1 MSVLRFRLRTR
12 IFLSFG
18 VLIALLLGIAG
29 LGTYGLSVVVQEID
43 IMDGITGNANRLQE
57 LVLRVETIRRG
68 LAEYH
73 IDGNA
78 NTLAEIIDSEARAA
92 TLLQQAEDYTL
103 SEQRRS
109 VFNKISSRL
118 QSFVSKQEQF
128 VSLRGSAA
136 LERGALFAAAGT
148 LPAALIQLPDTAG
161 GVGPADAAAMTDL
174 RLALQTTTTGSTR
187 FFDPGDPSSTAM
199 FKTSAASAAQ
209 ALVTLN
215 QSASPDIRSAVPPV
229 MSALARYTAAF
240 DTASAAFVE
249 AEARYSNQIR
259 PDLLDLQQLIGSVL
273 DKTIAGFNKS
283 GTIVFA
289 VSSET
294 MVTQLSLSA
303 VATVLGI
310 ILAFLVARS
319 IVRPINGMTA
329 AMTRLAA
336 GDTRSEEVP
345 GRHDTNE
352 IGEMARALE
361 VFRDNAIR
369 IMVSEANMSAIIENM
384 VEGIVMFS
392 PDCRVVLLNQKFADA
407 TGMSRSGGNDLSV
420 SDVMRSLIRSHGW
433 PAKILRE
440 VQERLEAVREEN
452 GQQTFDIILPDGRSF
467 TLMAAILPN
476 HNLLL
481 SAQDVTERRA
491 SAARIYH
498 LAHHDVLTDLPN
510 RALFQERLAAAVDNA
525 IIEDGLGVSL
535 LLCDLDR
542 FKAVNDTYGH
552 PVGDELLRQV
562 AQRIRGNMR
571 KTDILARLGGDEFA
585 IICLS
590 YTEQQEVN
598 ALAER
603 IVEALREPFDINGDM
618 VRVGVSIGLANAP
631 ADATCSAELMTRADL
646 ALYAA
651 KYGGRNMFTVYD
663 ASMAEKLEERRAL
676 EVEIRRALD
685 AGGFTV
691 HYQPQVDLRTRRI
704 IGFEALA
711 RWNHPERGFIAP
723 NAFIPVAEET
733 GLILELG
740 EWVLRKACADAATWG
755 GDTTV
760 AVNVAAQQFNE
771 ANFVAIVRRALH
783 DSGLAPERLELEVTE
798 TAMLNDSEKMLAV
811 LHGLRSIGIRLSMD
825 DFGTGYSALNYLQKF
840 PFDKLKIDRSFVREL
855 GGKGES
861 EAIVRAVVGLGA
873 NLGITIIAEGIETE
887 AQAKILLGTACDEAQ
902 GYLFSHAIAV
912 DDVRELLLKQGNL
925 ALV

>member
-1 MSVLRFRLRTR
+1 
-12 IFLSFG
+12 
-18 VLIALLLGIAG
+18 
-29 LGTYGLSVVVQEID
+29 
-43 IMDGITGNANRLQE
+43 
-57 LVLRVETIRRG
+57 
-68 LAEYH
+68 
-73 IDGNA
+73 
-78 NTLAEIIDSEARAA
+78 
-92 TLLQQAEDYTL
+92 
-103 SEQRRS
+103 
-109 VFNKISSRL
+109 
-118 QSFVSKQEQF
+118 
-128 VSLRGSAA
+128 
-136 LERGALFAAAGT
+136 
-148 LPAALIQLPDTAG
+148 
-161 GVGPADAAAMTDL
+161 
-174 RLALQTTTTGSTR
+174 
-187 FFDPGDPSSTAM
+187 
-199 FKTSAASAAQ
+199 
-209 ALVTLN
+209 
-215 QSASPDIRSAVPPV
+215 
-229 MSALARYTAAF
+229 
-240 DTASAAFVE
+240 
-249 AEARYSNQIR
+249 
-259 PDLLDLQQLIGSVL
+259 
-273 DKTIAGFNKS
+273 
-283 GTIVFA
+283 
-289 VSSET
+289 
-294 MVTQLSLSA
+294 
-303 VATVLGI
+303 
-310 ILAFLVARS
+310 
-319 IVRPINGMTA
+319 
-329 AMTRLAA
+329 
-336 GDTRSEEVP
+336 
-345 GRHDTNE
+345 
-352 IGEMARALE
+352 
-361 VFRDNAIR
+361 
-369 IMVSEANMSAIIENM
+369 
-384 VEGIVMFS
+384 
-392 PDCRVVLLNQKFADA
+392 
-407 TGMSRSGGNDLSV
+407 
-420 SDVMRSLIRSHGW
+420 
-433 PAKILRE
+433 
-440 VQERLEAVREEN
+440 
-452 GQQTFDIILPDGRSF
+452 
-467 TLMAAILPN
+467 
-476 HNLLL
+476 
-481 SAQDVTERRA
+481 
-491 SAARIYH
+491 
-498 LAHHDVLTDLPN
+498 
-510 RALFQERLAAAVDNA
+510 
-525 IIEDGLGVSL
+525 
-535 LLCDLDR
+535 
-542 FKAVNDTYGH
+542 
-552 PVGDELLRQV
+552 
-562 AQRIRGNMR
+562 MR

-685 AGGFTV
+685 AGGFAV
-691 HYQPQVDLRTRRI
+691 HYQPQVDLKTRRI

-723 NAFIPVAEET
+723 GAFIPVAEET

-783 DSGLAPERLELEVTE
+783 DSGLPPERLELEVTE